1 MARRINILERCGFNS
16 RCSSAQ
22 AKACAALVVL
32 AGIAAAAQDIDL
44 RVPVSIDPEL
54 REHTR
59 LFDKKIYR
67 VAGNV
72 YCAVGYGLANIILIE
87 GTDGTIVVDTGI
99 DVEQGREVVAEFS
112 KITTKPLKAIIY
124 THHHADHVQGT
135 TAFVGTEKIDIIA
148 HDSLMREYLQETL
161 ISGEIMRN
169 RALAMYNGI
178 LSPADKAG
186 MSSGIGPLLQM
197 RTVGFVPPNKTFA
210 DHLDV
215 TIAGVDLKLVY
226 VPSEANSEIAVYLPQ
241 NDVLLSA
248 EVIQDHTFPN
258 LYTLRGA
265 VYRDPMTW
273 VRSIDRLRAFGAE
286 HMVLQHGPPV
296 SGKYQVATVLRNY
309 RDAIQFVRDQTI
321 RYMNQGLAPDE
332 IADIVQLPP
341 HLAEFS
347 PWLREFY
354 GTVRHSIPNIYHG
367 NIGWFEGDPVTLK
380 PTPRVE
386 YARRL
391 IALMGGRTRVLAEA
405 RKAYRENDPQ
415 YSAEL
420 ATYLIRVKQD
430 DREPRVLK
438 AACFRKLGYA
448 TRNANW
454 RGLYLTLANSLDG
467 TLDWAQVER
476 VNRGGS
482 SKVAAALP
490 SGIQLET
497 LPPRLKAEKV
507 LDVDEAYGLM
517 FKDSGEAFTV
527 AIRRGVA
534 EVTPGL
540 PKGPYAVISGP
551 KAALGQLVSGAAD
564 TAALLSSGVLEVH
577 GPEGAAKRFV
587 SYFEEVFTA
596 PVSFYLR

>member
-1 MARRINILERCGFNS
+1 MRIV
-16 RCSSAQ
+16 
-22 AKACAALVVL
+22 LVMLVGL
-32 AGIAAAAQDIDL
+32 IAVVGQDIDL

-99 DVEQGREVVAEFS
+99 DVEQGREVVGEFS
-112 KITTKPLKAIIY
+112 RITTKPLKAIIY

-135 TAFVGTEKIDIIA
+135 AAFVGTEKIEIIA
-148 HDSLMREYLQETL
+148 HDSLVREYLQETL
-161 ISGEIMRN
+161 IAGEIMRN
-169 RALAMYNGI
+169 RAGAMYNGL
-178 LSPADKAG
+178 LSKADNAG

-197 RTVGFVPPNKTFA
+197 RTVGFVPPTKTFS

-226 VPSEANSEIAVYLPQ
+226 VPSEANSEIAVFLPQ
-241 NDVLLSA
+241 NNVLLSA

-273 VRSIDRLRAFGAE
+273 VHSIDRLRAFGAE

-296 SGKYQVATVLRNY
+296 SGKYQVATVLLNY

-391 IALMGGRTRVLAEA
+391 IALMGGRERVLAEA

-430 DREPRVLK
+430 DREARVLK
-438 AACFRKLGYA
+438 AACFRRLGYA
-448 TRNANW
+448 TKNANW

-467 TLDWAQVER
+467 SLDWTQVEQA
-476 VNRGGS
+476 NRGRSGNATL
-482 SKVAAALP
+482 AAALP
-490 SGIQLET
+490 AGVQLET

-507 LDVDEAYGLM
+507 LDVDEAYGLL
-517 FKDSGEAFTV
+517 FKETGEAFTV
-527 AIRRGVA
+527 SIRRGIA
-534 EVTPGL
+534 EVAPGL
-540 PKGPYAVISGP
+540 PKGPYAVLSGP
-551 KAALGQLVSGAAD
+551 KAALGQLISGAAD
-564 TAALLSSGVLEVH
+564 TAALLGSGAIEVH

-596 PVSFYLR
+596 PVTFYLR